1 MIIPA
6 LVPARSF
13 LGANWKPLIVGM
25 IVGAALWF
33 AYSHGVSTERGRWEK
48 AQSKEATARAAQQ
61 KANDDESARRL
72 TTQKEIAENAVQER
86 DAARAAANAAALS
99 GERLR
104 QQVRNLTL
112 SLAASGARTPESG
125 AAAVASADLLAYVQR
140 RLDESADGIA
150 RYADEASIAGRACEA
165 SYDAL
170 TGDR

>member
-1 MIIPA
+1 MSIAGRVRLVAAIVAAA
-6 LVPARSF
+6 L
-13 LGANWKPLIVGM
+13 LIVAM
-25 IVGAALWF
+25 KL
-33 AYSHGVSTERGRWEK
+33 AYSRGVSAERDRWEK
-48 AQSKEATARAAQQ
+48 VQASEAVDRAAQQ

-86 DAARAAANAAALS
+86 DAARDAADAAALS

-112 SLAASGARTPESG
+112 SLAASGARTPASG
-125 AAAVASADLLAYVQR
+125 EAAAASADLLAYVQQ

-170 TGDR
+170 TKDAR

>member
-1 MIIPA
+1 MSRILDPIRPYLWA
-6 LVPARSF
+6 
-13 LGANWKPLIVGM
+13 
-25 IVGAALWF
+25 AALALAGVAIWG
-33 AYSHGVSTERGRWEK
+33 AYSHGVSNERGRWEK
-48 AQSKEATARAAQQ
+48 AQDKEAAARAAQQ

-86 DAARAAANAAALS
+86 DAARDAADAAALS

-112 SLAASGARTPESG
+112 SLAASGARTSASG
-125 AAAVASADLLAYVQR
+125 EAAAASADLLAYVQQ

-170 TGDR
+170 TNGPVGR

>member
-1 MIIPA
+1 MSRLLDPIRPYLWA
-6 LVPARSF
+6 
-13 LGANWKPLIVGM
+13 
-25 IVGAALWF
+25 AALALAAVAIWF

-48 AQSKEATARAAQQ
+48 AQGKEAVARAAQQ

-72 TTQKEIAENAVQER
+72 TKHKEIAENAVQER
-86 DAARAAANAAALS
+86 DAARDAAALS

-125 AAAVASADLLAYVQR
+125 ETAAASADLLAYVQQ

-170 TGDR
+170 TKDAR